1 RGADDQCDS
10 LIGTH
15 RPGGRRQDL
24 RPAAGTRD
32 SDQDRR
38 GGHGRGHRRHRGRG
52 ATPGAQASGAPVA
65 FTMSQGENMR
75 LLSAL
80 LIAPVWLAAQTAPSA
95 PADTTDKKAA
105 PPPPPPPAATVNPP
119 QPPPA
124 GSQLARFAEASYA
137 SSGRRLDDT
146 PLAGRVFRPPSNRL

>member
-1 RGADDQCDS
+1 
-10 LIGTH
+10 
-15 RPGGRRQDL
+15 L

-52 ATPGAQASGAPVA
+52 ATQGAQASGAPVA

-95 PADTTDKKAA
+95 PADTTDKTAA
-105 PPPPPPPAATVNPP
+105 PPPPPPPPATPIHLKP
-119 QPPPA
+119 
-124 GSQLARFAEASYA
+124 QLAVSTPSAISAAPYA
-137 SSGRRLDDT
+137 
-146 PLAGRVFRPPSNRL
+146 

>member
-75 LLSAL
+75 LLTAL

-105 PPPPPPPAATVNPP
+105 PPPPPPPPAAANPP
-119 QPPPA
+119 ATTLPGLHPA
-124 GSQLARFAEASYA
+124 GFARA
-137 SSGRRLDDT
+137 
-146 PLAGRVFRPPSNRL
+146 PC